1 MTPRTILRTALFF
14 FLTLSLVV
22 SCARQRTVRL
32 DIQCDRDIKSASRQ
46 LNDGTNTFDKATRR
60 TIQNLIQAAK
70 IQQQHG
76 KFPDCID
83 KAQRAL
89 TLLKVDPQMGK
100 TK

>member
-1 MTPRTILRTALFF
+1 MTLRTALLF
-14 FLTLSLVV
+14 FLALSLVV
-22 SCARQRTVRL
+22 ACSRQRTVRL

-46 LNDGTNTFDKATRR
+46 LNDETNTFDKATR
-60 TIQNLIQAAK
+60 TMIQNLILAAK

-89 TLLKVDPQMGK
+89 TLLKLEQK
-100 TK
+100 TGETN